1 MVLSLSEAAL
11 FYSVAWTLL
20 YPLSNFD
27 ERIYEKDW
35 RIDECYVMSAGR
47 WKF

>member
-1 MVLSLSEAAL
+1 MVLSLYEAAF

-27 ERIYEKDW
+27 ERIYEKDC
-35 RIDECYVMSAGR
+35 RIDECDDMYAGR